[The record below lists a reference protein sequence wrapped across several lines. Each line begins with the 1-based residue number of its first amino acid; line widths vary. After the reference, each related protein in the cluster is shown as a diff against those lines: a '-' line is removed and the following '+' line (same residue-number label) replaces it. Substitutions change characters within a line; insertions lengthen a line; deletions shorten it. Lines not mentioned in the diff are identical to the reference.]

1 MDDASVRQVLAA
13 AAHRRAGALVDFDTV
28 QQNPVQLMNFHQT
41 KGREADAV
49 LLVYRDGDY
58 LAATR
63 DDEPFEEPSRVLFV
77 SLSRARQT
85 VIVILPPNPH
95 RVVAPFLA
103 AARAG

>member
-49 LLVYRDGDY
+49 LLVYRDGDH
-58 LAATR
+58 LAAT
-63 DDEPFEEPSRVLFV
+63 DDASFEEPSRVLFV

-85 VIVILPPNPH
+85 VTVILPPDPH
-95 RVVAPFLA
+95 PLVSPFLMA
-103 AARAG
+103 TRTG